1 MGNVFHVQRFC
12 LGRCVL
18 LVHLKTALSSKQ
30 EHVRLLSGNLVY
42 LMMEGNR
49 DARKLLEAFLP
60 KVMIFT
66 CEWLLSPV
74 YWMCSLGLCSMDQ
87 ISVQVLIDEYR
98 FIIMFY

>member
-60 KVMIFT
+60 KVTIFT
-66 CEWLLSPV
+66 CLL
-74 YWMCSLGLCSMDQ
+74 D
-87 ISVQVLIDEYR
+87 VLIRTLFAGLDFSSSPYS
-98 FIIMFY
+98 